1 MRTDLDKLQP
11 ETDHVEHHIM
21 PVRTYV
27 LVWLALVIGTIST
40 YLIAEY
46 VDIGPGN
53 IVVALI
59 IAFTKM
65 SLVVYFFMHV
75 KYNDTLTRLFV
86 AGGFFWLLILIVIT
100 MADYGSRGWLPIGSP
115 WQK

>member
-1 MRTDLDKLQP
+1 MPNKLDELQP
-11 ETDHVEHHIM
+11 ETDHVEHHIV
-21 PVRTYV
+21 PVKNYV
-27 LVWLALVIGTIST
+27 MVWLALVIGTIST

-46 VDIGPGN
+46 VDIGAGN

-75 KYNDTLTRLFV
+75 KFNDTLTRLFV
-86 AGGFFWLLILIVIT
+86 AGGFFWLLILIALT
-100 MADYGSRGWLPIGSP
+100 LGDYQSRGWLPINSP
-115 WQK
+115 WHK

>member
-1 MRTDLDKLQP
+1 MSNNIKELEHP
-11 ETDHVEHHIM
+11 SEHVEHHVM

-27 LVWLALVIGTIST
+27 LVWLALMIGTVST

-46 VDIGPGN
+46 VDMGSGN
-53 IVVALI
+53 IIVALI

-75 KYNDTLTRLFV
+75 KFNDSLTRLFV

-100 MADYGSRGWLPIGSP
+100 LADYQSRGWLPMNSP
-115 WQK
+115 WHK